1 MDHGHFDA
9 ETGPWPMGWGIAL
22 AAGLGAAL
30 LTSAIAG
37 ASGSAGFVIGLVSFG
52 VFGVLL
58 GAGGVE
64 RRAAAHE
71 ADHHDHGHGGHP

>member
-1 MDHGHFDA
+1 
-9 ETGPWPMGWGIAL
+9 MGWAV
-22 AAGLGAAL
+22 AAAFGLGAAL
-30 LTSAIAG
+30 VTSVIGG

-64 RRAAAHE
+64 LTAPAAGAHH
-71 ADHHDHGHGGHP
+71 AHGGSHDGGNREGGHS